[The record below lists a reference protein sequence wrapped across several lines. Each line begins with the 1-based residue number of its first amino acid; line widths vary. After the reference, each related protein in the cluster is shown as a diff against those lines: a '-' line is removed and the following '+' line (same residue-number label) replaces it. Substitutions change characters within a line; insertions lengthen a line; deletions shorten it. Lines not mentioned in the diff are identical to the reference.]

1 MFIEVDEIMKQIGK
15 LIEETLSIDEIKLK
29 CMIDY
34 AEPYNERAQK
44 ALCLSQ
50 IINYCILFRDNDG
63 IIDYINVENKK
74 DFLIK
79 KIASILNIDN
89 KDIEAKFAEILKFA
103 YLNFFVEGYIFHATN
118 SLFGNQLITK
128 GFSEKNDDEEKSD
141 IAHVN
146 QILQKSGKLT
156 PFKFVFFDLS
166 HGYTGLFCDSNPLQ
180 ITDYCH
186 GPEWFRLFCG
196 EAPVYDQLVDYKKE
210 KGYRN
215 KNYTDAL
222 ECIKKLIEYHNL
234 PDNDAVEVLD
244 FFNKYWNKF
253 KDAIPM
259 VILIP
264 TKMAFDK
271 DIMSNAIQKS
281 LDGFNVDHIF
291 DIISSGKSLL
301 YNNFCV
307 KNPIDKEKLD
317 CFSLEQIMLKNDCLN
332 EEQSNPKYFR

>member
-1 MFIEVDEIMKQIGK
+1 MNAIGK
-15 LIEETLSIDEIKLK
+15 MIDETLCIDEIKSN

-34 AEPYNERAQK
+34 AESYNDRAQSS
-44 ALCLSQ
+44 LCLAQ
-50 IINYCILFRDNDG
+50 IINYCILFKNNDG
-63 IIDYINVENKK
+63 IVDYINTENKK

-89 KDIEAKFAEILKFA
+89 ENIKAKFGEILMFA
-103 YLNFFVEGYIFHATN
+103 YLNFFIEGFIFHATN
-118 SLFGNQLITK
+118 SLFGNQLITN
-128 GFSEKNDDEEKSD
+128 GFFVRNNDEEKSD

-166 HGYTGLFCDSNPLQ
+166 HDYTGLFCNSDPLL
-180 ITDYCH
+180 ITDYCC

-196 EAPVYDQLVDYKKE
+196 EAPVYNQLVDYKKE

-215 KNYTDAL
+215 KNYDDAL
-222 ECIKKLIEYHNL
+222 ECVKKLIEYHNL
-234 PDNDAVEVLD
+234 PYNDAEEVLE

-253 KDAIPM
+253 KDATPM

-264 TKMAFDK
+264 TKKVFSNDAML
-271 DIMSNAIQKS
+271 NAIEKN
-281 LDGFNVDHIF
+281 LDGFNGDHIF

-307 KNPIDKEKLD
+307 KNPIDNINLNY
-317 CFSLEQIMLKNDCLN
+317 FSLEQIMLAKNAEKEKKSSQFL
-332 EEQSNPKYFR
+332 